1 MPEKPDKLAPIK
13 KLSDKSTKQEML
25 EADQSLAKQLEE
37 KRGAELAPER
47 RIEEKKVEEA
57 VKVATAVAPDGID
70 REIGNLK
77 ADIGKMLVDVSDRL
91 ATESSRFR
99 SIQKAVESKERDL
112 KELYGIEKAA
122 VSLTALIEAQNQ
134 KRTEFETEMTR
145 ERERLQGEIDS
156 LRAEWD
162 KEKKD
167 HEAEIKERDSL
178 EKKAR
183 ERERE
188 DFAYGFKRE
197 QQAIKDKLNDEKT
210 TLEKEIK
217 LRRE

>member
-1 MPEKPDKLAPIK
+1 MPEKPDKSAPIK
-13 KLSDKSTKQEML
+13 KLSDKSTKQEMI
-25 EADQSLAKQLEE
+25 EAYQALAKQLEE
-37 KRGAELAPER
+37 KRAAELAPER
-47 RIEEKKVEEA
+47 KIEERKADEA
-57 VKVATAVAPDGID
+57 VKAATAVAPDGID

-77 ADIGKMLVDVSDRL
+77 ADIGKMLADVSDRL

-122 VSLTALIEAQNQ
+122 VSLAALIEAQNQ

-162 KEKKD
+162 QEKKD
-167 HEAEIKERDSL
+167 HEAEIKERDAL
-178 EKKAR
+178 EKKAQDR
-183 ERERE
+183 SRSMTSL
-188 DFAYGFKRE
+188 
-197 QQAIKDKLNDEKT
+197 Q
-210 TLEKEIK
+210 LEKIE
-217 LRRE
+217 LL